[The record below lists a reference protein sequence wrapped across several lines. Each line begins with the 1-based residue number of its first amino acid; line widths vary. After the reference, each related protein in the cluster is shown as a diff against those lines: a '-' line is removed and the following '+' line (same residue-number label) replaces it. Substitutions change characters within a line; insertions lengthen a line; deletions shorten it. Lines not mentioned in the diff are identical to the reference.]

1 MSVLLVGCISEICF
15 SICLAKIIDS
25 SSSFVLKLE
34 WVLVVYNSRNFLDVN
49 FISIEKIE
57 YISEFII
64 NLYSYYLKIE
74 RKIKICRLV
83 KNKYK

>member
-1 MSVLLVGCISEICF
+1 M
-15 SICLAKIIDS
+15 
-25 SSSFVLKLE
+25 
-34 WVLVVYNSRNFLDVN
+34 VYNSRNFLGVN
-49 FISIEKIE
+49 FISVEKIE

-83 KNKYK
+83 KNKFK